1 MTVKTNTPR
10 PGETAEQTAART
22 APRNQIAERHTI
34 PPYKMRRVI
43 VESPFAGDIEANLIY
58 VRACMRDCLMR
69 GEAPFASHALY
80 TQPGILDDTI
90 EVERIHGINAGHAWM
105 HGAQAV
111 VVYQDLGISKGMERG
126 INSARINGLPVEY
139 RQLGW
144 YAPET
149 VQSTRLGAESI
160 ASEE

>member
-43 VESPFAGDIEANLIY
+43 VESPFSGDVVANIRY
-58 VRACMRDCLMR
+58 ARACLRDCLLR
-69 GEAPFASHALY
+69 GEYPYASHLLL
-80 TQPGILDDTI
+80 TQDGILDDTI

-111 VVYQDLGISKGMERG
+111 VVYQDLGISKGMEQG

-149 VQSTRLGAESI
+149 ADSVRLGTESI
-160 ASEE
+160 AGGE